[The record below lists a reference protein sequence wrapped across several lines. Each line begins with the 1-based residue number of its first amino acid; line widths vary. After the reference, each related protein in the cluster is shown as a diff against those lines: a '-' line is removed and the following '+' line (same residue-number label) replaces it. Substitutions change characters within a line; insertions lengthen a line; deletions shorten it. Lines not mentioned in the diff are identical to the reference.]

1 MFPGLQDVTNNV
13 ETVVDGEPGNV
24 RRTTNQYV
32 CLGPSAVLLLMIDAG
47 FGAVMKEVEEVASRS
62 SVGGRR
68 SCFVL
73 HVAPHSTG
81 EKKQG
86 GEGRIFRFVG

>member
-47 FGAVMKEVEEVASRS
+47 FGAVMKEVS
-62 SVGGRR
+62 
-68 SCFVL
+68 
-73 HVAPHSTG
+73 
-81 EKKQG
+81 
-86 GEGRIFRFVG
+86 